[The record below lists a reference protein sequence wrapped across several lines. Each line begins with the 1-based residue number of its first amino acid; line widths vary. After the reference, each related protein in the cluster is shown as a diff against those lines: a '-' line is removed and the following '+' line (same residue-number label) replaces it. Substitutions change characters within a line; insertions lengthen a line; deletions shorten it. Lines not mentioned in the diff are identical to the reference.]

1 MGPRHRFWVSHLQRI
16 DSEGISIAAYAR
28 REQLSVYSL
37 YNTRHNLKKM
47 QKRTATRKQASAAS
61 AAQPFVAVKLPAQQ
75 AADTTCLLKLNG
87 IELKLSA
94 LPDTNW
100 LASLSLAL
108 ERERR

>member
-16 DSEGISIAAYAR
+16 DAEGISIAAYAR

-75 AADTTCLLKLNG
+75 AESTRLL
-87 IELKLSA
+87 
-94 LPDTNW
+94 
-100 LASLSLAL
+100 
-108 ERERR
+108 

>member
-16 DSEGISIAAYAR
+16 DAEGISIAAYAR
-28 REQLSVYSL
+28 REKLSVYSL
-37 YNTRHNLKKM
+37 YNTKHNLKKM

-61 AAQPFVAVKLPAQQ
+61 AAQPFVAVKLPAQK

-108 ERERR
+108 EHGRR

>member
-1 MGPRHRFWVSHLQRI
+1 MARYSEERKANILAKLLPPHNMKVADVAAQ
-16 DSEGISIAAYAR
+16 EGIS
-28 REQLSVYSL
+28 LPTL
-37 YNTRHNLKKM
+37 YNW
-47 QKRTATRKQASAAS
+47 RKQASAAS